1 MHAAGRDTRG
11 REDATL
17 NVTFY
22 GVRGSTPS
30 CEPSVQRYGGNTA
43 CVVLEQPGEPPIILD
58 LGTGLRFF
66 GREHDPSLAFAG
78 SALVSHLHWDHIQ
91 GLPFFAPVLAEGARL
106 EIYAPATECDG
117 CDMEAAEAVKSFLA
131 PPFFPVSLDA
141 LHGDISV
148 RSTPSG
154 SFTVGRATVTSAEVP
169 HCGRTLGYRI
179 EAGGVSVAYVPD
191 HQQPGPDA
199 TEVAP
204 AVLELA
210 SGVDLLIHD
219 AQFDAAD
226 FAAKSDWGHCTV
238 EYAVQVAAQAGARR
252 LALFHHD
259 PSHDDDTI
267 DALADAAV
275 LLADDLGLGEV
286 FASFEGM
293 TVALDPDPIDMTEPA
308 AAAGSATASV
318 LIDR

>member
-1 MHAAGRDTRG
+1 M
-11 REDATL
+11 
-17 NVTFY
+17 
-22 GVRGSTPS
+22 
-30 CEPSVQRYGGNTA
+30 
-43 CVVLEQPGEPPIILD
+43 
-58 LGTGLRFF
+58 
-66 GREHDPSLAFAG
+66 
-78 SALVSHLHWDHIQ
+78 
-91 GLPFFAPVLAEGARL
+91 
-106 EIYAPATECDG
+106 
-117 CDMEAAEAVKSFLA
+117 
-131 PPFFPVSLDA
+131 
-141 LHGDISV
+141 
-148 RSTPSG
+148 
-154 SFTVGRATVTSAEVP
+154 TSAEVP

-210 SGVDLLIHD
+210 RGVDLLIHD